1 MNLPYMTQNNLSSSK
16 NRNQFKNTNTSN
28 NKARIDNAIK
38 YVNDC
43 IDPNNPNNPEILSFL
58 QEIYKILSGTNND
71 VENNEIKILQN
82 IDNILSNLN
91 TPNSKQ
97 LMDLILNYKNIKDI
111 IAIYETEELLKV
123 LEEKLDSESGNSIDY
138 QEFINMLNTRLKEI
152 IRIRYDKNLTNLK
165 NTLNKSPNNE
175 MHENNILL
183 FLEALGLDK
192 DSERYKQLYKRFMN
206 LFLYENLRKAWNNI
220 GTNKKLQKI
229 SNNITLSNNNQHVMY
244 KGSKLAGIQMNR
256 TSNIN
261 VGKERNLYIKT
272 EKYLYDFL
280 HDIYKRLFYI
290 YQKNK
295 NSSNLKTN
303 ITIENTYKEIENMF
317 KAYFENKNFNTLT
330 GQQLILKEKYRS
342 AIYGLLDSLSNEG
355 MNKNKI
361 ENIRSKID
369 TVIPPQFV

>member
-1 MNLPYMTQNNLSSSK
+1 MTQNNLSSSK